1 MVLPQERR
9 IHDQLQVSLM
19 KLGLALIALGALFA
33 SVPQGSAG
41 EPLKGD
47 VTTTEPKKVEYPRQ
61 NWPDS
66 TAQGGSPAP
75 IPASSTVPIPDPCVS
90 KPDLCK

>member
-1 MVLPQERR
+1 
-9 IHDQLQVSLM
+9 M
-19 KLGLALIALGALFA
+19 KRGLVVIALGAMFA
-33 SVPQGSAG
+33 PVFQVSAG

-66 TAQGGSPAP
+66 TAQGGAPAP
-75 IPASSTVPIPDPCVS
+75 IPTSSTVPIPDPCVS
-90 KPDLCK
+90 KPELCK